1 MAENGRALTINWK
14 SVTLAGVRT
23 RGHTLSNELVDVTS
37 DDSNG
42 WQTFLA
48 TPGIRSVEIS
58 VGGITENQT
67 LIADFYSGLANGA
80 TVINLPTTTG
90 TAAGTFMLESFS
102 ETGEH
107 DGAVEFEAT
116 FKSSGPV
123 TFTAG
128 VID

>member
-23 RGHTLSNELVDVTS
+23 RGHTMSNELVDVTS

-48 TPGIRSVEIS
+48 VPGLRSVEVT
-58 VGGITENQT
+58 VGGITENQQ

-80 TVINLPTTTG
+80 MVVNLPTTTG

-107 DGAVEFEAT
+107 DGAIEFEAT
-116 FKSSGPV
+116 FRSSGPV
-123 TFTAG
+123 VFTAG

>member
-58 VGGITENQT
+58 VGGITENQA
-67 LIADFYSGLANGA
+67 LIADFYSGLASGA

>member
-1 MAENGRALTINWK
+1 MAENGRALTFNWK

-23 RGHTLSNELVDVTS
+23 RGYTAKNDLVDVTS
-37 DDSNG
+37 DDSAG
-42 WQTFLA
+42 WRTLLA
-48 TPGIRSVEIS
+48 TPGLRSVEIT

-67 LIADFYSGLANGA
+67 LIADFYNAQASG
-80 TVINLPTTTG
+80 TMITNLPTTTG
-90 TAAGTFMLESFS
+90 TANGTFILESIS

-116 FKSSGPV
+116 FQSSGAV

>member
-1 MAENGRALTINWK
+1 MAENGRALTFNWK

-23 RGHTLSNELVDVTS
+23 RGHTLTNELVDVTS

-42 WQTFLA
+42 WRTLLA
-48 TPGIRSVEIS
+48 TPGIRSVEITI
-58 VGGITENQT
+58 GGVTENQT
-67 LIADFYSGLANGA
+67 LIADFYNAQISG
-80 TVINLPTTTG
+80 TMVTNLPTTTG
-90 TAAGTFMLESFS
+90 TASGTFILESFS

-116 FKSSGPV
+116 FQSSGPV